1 MIVLIQRS
9 GSGICPLVSRAAAA
23 VSVIP
28 VLFHLP
34 TPVEGDFIREVPV
47 DLLVSRLLVIV
58 VVARSSLIESLFIR
72 VPSQVGAEAVALGVL
87 LEGHIRGRVEDP

>member
-1 MIVLIQRS
+1 VIVLIQRS

-28 VLFHLP
+28 VLFHVP

-58 VVARSSLIESLFIR
+58 VVARPSLIESL

-87 LEGHIRGRVEDP
+87 LEGHIRG

>member
-1 MIVLIQRS
+1 MIVLINHS
-9 GSGICPLVSRAAAA
+9 GSRICPLISRAAAA

-28 VLFHLP
+28 IRFHVP
-34 TPVEGDFIREVPV
+34 TPVEGDLIREVPV
-47 DLLVSRLLVIV
+47 DLQLSRLLVIV

-87 LEGHIRGRVEDP
+87 LEGHIRG